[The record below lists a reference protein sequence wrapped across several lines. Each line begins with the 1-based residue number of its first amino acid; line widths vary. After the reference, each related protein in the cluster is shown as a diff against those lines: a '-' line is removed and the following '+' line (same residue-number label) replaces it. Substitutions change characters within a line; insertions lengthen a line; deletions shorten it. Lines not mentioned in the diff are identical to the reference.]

1 MTLTN
6 TPTTTTNN
14 PQLELL
20 PLAHPLNIFDAL
32 DSNNNEMM
40 LTKPQQLLP
49 TILSWNYYLW
59 PIPSTHLMLLM
70 AITLRWRWQT
80 PQQPLPTILSW
91 NYYLQSTP
99 STHLMLLTA
108 ITMRWPQP
116 QHKQQFT
123 PIFSS
128 LLWFSGPTLVT
139 QHLQTNKT
147 CKVLII
153 LSSCKKIDCQTGKQG
168 MSTSTCCTY
177 SVSFLRQ
184 VFIFYWGYSRPRLW
198 YIFNSHLC
206 TRDREAIQYDSSSDT
221 G

>member
-1 MTLTN
+1 M
-6 TPTTTTNN
+6 
-14 PQLELL
+14 
-20 PLAHPLNIFDAL
+20 
-32 DSNNNEMM
+32 S
-40 LTKPQQLLP
+40 QQPLP
-49 TILSWNYYLW
+49 TILSWNYYLQST
-59 PIPSTHLMLLM
+59 PSTHLMLLM
-70 AITLRWRWQT
+70 AITLRWCWQT

-99 STHLMLLTA
+99 STHLMLLMA

-153 LSSCKKIDCQTGKQG
+153 LSSCKKSIVKLANKVWVRVLAVRTLYLFC
-168 MSTSTCCTY
+168 
-177 SVSFLRQ
+177 
-184 VFIFYWGYSRPRLW
+184 
-198 YIFNSHLC
+198 
-206 TRDREAIQYDSSSDT
+206 DRYSSST
-221 G
+221 GGTGLGYGNAMVYFQFSFVYLWSWSYPVWLQLGYWIASNMYSIT